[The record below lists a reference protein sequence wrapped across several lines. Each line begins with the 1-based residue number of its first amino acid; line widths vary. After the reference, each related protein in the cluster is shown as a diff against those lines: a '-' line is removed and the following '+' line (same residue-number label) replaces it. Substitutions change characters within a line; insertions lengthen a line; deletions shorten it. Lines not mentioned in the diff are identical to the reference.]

1 MSQKTPPG
9 FEPRFIEIG
18 DADDMPL
25 PLPIFV
31 TRQDRSHDEAM
42 REALRVDPT
51 YAAELRAALN
61 ADGATDELAV
71 LDRYIAG
78 TRKLS

>member
-1 MSQKTPPG
+1 MSQKTPSEL
-9 FEPRFIEIG
+9 EPRFIEVG

-31 TRQDRSHDEAM
+31 TRQDRSHADAM
-42 REALRVDPT
+42 REALRIDPA
-51 YAAELRAALN
+51 YAAELRAVLK
-61 ADGATDELAV
+61 ADGATEELAV
-71 LDRYIAG
+71 LDRYTG